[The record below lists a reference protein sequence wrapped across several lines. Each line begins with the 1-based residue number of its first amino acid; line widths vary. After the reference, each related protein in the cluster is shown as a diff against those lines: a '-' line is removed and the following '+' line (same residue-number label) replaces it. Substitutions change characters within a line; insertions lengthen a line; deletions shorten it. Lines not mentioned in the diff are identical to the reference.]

1 MPTQEQIQNVNS
13 AVAQLR
19 SAEVLLLQASRRT
32 GDDTR
37 LIQINN
43 EYCLLD
49 TVITQLVSAA
59 AAADDTTFRAT
70 TGELKQQAQ
79 GLDQDQDNI
88 KKIVGDVAT
97 AAEIAGYVAQAAT
110 IIAAL

>member
-1 MPTQEQIQNVNS
+1 MATQTQLQDVND
-13 AVAQLR
+13 AVSQLR
-19 SAEVLLLQASRRT
+19 SAEVLLLEASRHT

-59 AAADDTTFRAT
+59 SAADDRSFQGAI
-70 TGELKQQAQ
+70 GPLKQQAKA
-79 GLDQDQDNI
+79 LDEDENNI
-88 KKIVGDVAT
+88 KKIVGDVET
-97 AAEIAGYVAQAAT
+97 AAKIAGYVARVAT

>member
-1 MPTQEQIQNVNS
+1 V
-13 AVAQLR
+13 
-19 SAEVLLLQASRRT
+19 
-32 GDDTR
+32 
-37 LIQINN
+37 
-43 EYCLLD
+43 
-49 TVITQLVSAA
+49 
-59 AAADDTTFRAT
+59 AADDATFQAT

-79 GLDQDQDNI
+79 GLDQDEDNI